1 MQYQV
6 LTVVYFEGSISYK
19 RKKKNY
25 TLSHETISRHY
36 DPFTKVIIYSTNFYF
51 FFIFPAFFQQLFK
64 INNFLYLIKEQ
75 MVVFSVDLNLS
86 FTCDTNNKNP
96 SGKRDDLHTL
106 VT

>member
-1 MQYQV
+1 
-6 LTVVYFEGSISYK
+6 
-19 RKKKNY
+19 
-25 TLSHETISRHY
+25 
-36 DPFTKVIIYSTNFYF
+36 
-51 FFIFPAFFQQLFK
+51 
-64 INNFLYLIKEQ
+64 